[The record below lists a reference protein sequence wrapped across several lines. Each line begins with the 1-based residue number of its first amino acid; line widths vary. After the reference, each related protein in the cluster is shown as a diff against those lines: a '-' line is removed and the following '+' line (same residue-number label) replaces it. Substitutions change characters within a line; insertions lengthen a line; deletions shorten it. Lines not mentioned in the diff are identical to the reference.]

1 MQHSIQAAQKVAPK
15 KSNTLILFEEVD
27 SIFES
32 DAGMLPFLIAQPSLY
47 NTI

>member
-1 MQHSIQAAQKVAPK
+1 MQHFTQVASKMAPK

-32 DAGMLPFLIAQPSLY
+32 DAGMVPFLLA
-47 NTI
+47 